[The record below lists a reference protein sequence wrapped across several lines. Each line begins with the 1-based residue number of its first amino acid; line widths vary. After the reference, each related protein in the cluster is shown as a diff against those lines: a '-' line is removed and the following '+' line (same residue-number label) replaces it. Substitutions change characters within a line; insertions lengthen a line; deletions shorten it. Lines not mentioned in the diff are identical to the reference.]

1 MSGHKNSGMLGN
13 IALWGISGL
22 GVVFFVM
29 IMMGMDSGIDAGLYL
44 TYLAFGIGILL
55 AVLSGVM
62 SLTQGG
68 DIKST
73 LMPVGAFVVLFVISY
88 VLADGSV
95 KPEWNLSESAS
106 KLIST
111 GLNMTGIAVL
121 VAAGVAIYGGVKKI
135 FN

>member
-1 MSGHKNSGMLGN
+1 MSGHKNSGMIGN
-13 IALWGISGL
+13 VALWAISGL

-29 IMMGMDSGIDAGLYL
+29 IMMGKDSGIDAGLYL

-73 LMPVGAFVVLFVISY
+73 LVPVGAFVALFAISY
-88 VLADGSV
+88 LLADGSV

-121 VAAGVAIYGGVKKI
+121 VAAGAAIYGGVKKL

>member
-1 MSGHKNSGMLGN
+1 
-13 IALWGISGL
+13 
-22 GVVFFVM
+22 
-29 IMMGMDSGIDAGLYL
+29 
-44 TYLAFGIGILL
+44 
-55 AVLSGVM
+55 M